1 MNSRLRKLLCYALI
15 CCVPACASTSS
26 YELGERDPTETYSV
40 LSRHIVSDQ
49 KIRVHLRDGTVIDMT
64 AIAVTAET
72 LNGLVD
78 DNTEL
83 QKINLKDI
91 VSVETNL
98 NHESEKEIGRLLLV
112 GLLAVG
118 IIMWVVSSSGSAY
131 DFSGISFGGGA

>member
-1 MNSRLRKLLCYALI
+1 MNNRLAKLI
-15 CCVPACASTSS
+15 CCTLIVCVSACASTSF
-26 YELGERDPTETYSV
+26 YEVGETDPTDTYSI

-131 DFSGISFGGGA
+131 DFSGMSYGGGA